1 MNFLRQLFQITRK
14 RPASAEKL
22 ARPKLE
28 SVVATAIGY
37 EQEEVTD
44 NFFEYVIGYYD
55 VKRLLK
61 MSINADEPVH
71 ILLVGPPASAKTMF
85 IKSLMKLNN
94 SYFTDG
100 GNSTKAGMLEY
111 IFDNQ
116 PKYLLIDETN
126 R

>member
-71 ILLVGPPASAKTMF
+71 ILLVGPPASSKDNVYQISDEAK
-85 IKSLMKLNN
+85 
-94 SYFTDG
+94 
-100 GNSTKAGMLEY
+100 
-111 IFDNQ
+111 
-116 PKYLLIDETN
+116 
-126 R
+126 